1 MIDRGRLAD
10 LLVAEERRFVETHP
24 RSAALAERA
33 DGPLLAGVPM
43 PWMTRWAGSFPVF
56 VESATG
62 ARFTDVDGIE
72 YVDLCLGDTGAMTG
86 HALPAVSVA
95 VAERATKGITTMLPS
110 EDAIWVADELAH
122 RFGLPRW
129 QFAMTATDA
138 NRFVLRFARHLTGRP
153 RIAVFDWCYHGT
165 VDETLAVLEDGRV
178 VPRPGAMGPQV
189 DVALTT
195 AVVPFNDLDALDR
208 RLAEG
213 DVACLLMEPALTN
226 IGIVLPADGYSEGVR
241 EITRKHDVLL
251 VIDETHTLCAG
262 PGGCTAA
269 WGLEP
274 DLLVVGKPI
283 AGGVPLAAY
292 GMTQQVADRLTP
304 LMLTA
309 EADVSGVGG
318 TLTANALALA
328 AARAALS
335 SALREE
341 DFAVA
346 IPLAE
351 RFTEGVQG
359 VIARHG
365 LAWNVQ
371 RLGCRAEYWFCPPP
385 RDGAAA
391 AAAVDE
397 DLEQL
402 MHLWALNRGVLL
414 TPFHNMALFSP
425 AHSEA
430 DVDRHTEV
438 FGEALDAL
446 FRARVVPEVRDR
458 PSGSQSL
465 ALELGDR
472 PFVPARHHPA
482 GQQRLGVEHVHHLL
496 GVVGPVGGQPPHG
509 TGLEPCGR
517 QRRERRRDQT
527 ALVMLLLVPRVGEE
541 RPQLGQPT
549 RREQVL
555 HRPHGVHGAEP
566 HVGRTRLGHAPEGVG
581 DAGPPDLE
589 GQHVVRRPR
598 GRECRRRL
606 ADPRA
611 DLHDHRR
618 LASEPVRPAEARP
631 VDRLVGDHP
640 ALVVGDPRLL
650 LARGEAVAAAGVGEH
665 LPHPAAVVG
674 EPLVGARRALRHPA
688 ARRPGRSGA
697 GRRGCRGRGG
707 R

>member
-1 MIDRGRLAD
+1 MIDRGRLAE

-56 VESATG
+56 VESASG

-86 HALPAVSVA
+86 HALPAVSA
-95 VAERATKGITTMLPS
+95 AIAERAGKGITTMLPS
-110 EDAIWVADELAH
+110 EDAIWVADELAR
-122 RFGLPRW
+122 RFGLPQW

-189 DVALTT
+189 DVAVTT
-195 AVVPFNDLDALDR
+195 AVVPFNDLEALDH

-226 IGIVLPADGYSEGVR
+226 IGIVLPDEGYSEAVR
-241 EITRKHDVLL
+241 EITRKHGVLL

-262 PGGCTAA
+262 PGGATRA

-292 GMTQQVADRLTP
+292 GMTAAIAERLTP

-318 TLTANALALA
+318 TLTANAMSLA

-351 RFTEGVQG
+351 RFTGGVQS
-359 VIARHG
+359 VIDRHG
-365 LAWNVQ
+365 LPWNVQ

-397 DLEQL
+397 ELERL
-402 MHLWALNRGVLL
+402 MHLWTLNRGVLL

-438 FGEALDAL
+438 FG
-446 FRARVVPEVRDR
+446 
-458 PSGSQSL
+458 
-465 ALELGDR
+465 
-472 PFVPARHHPA
+472 
-482 GQQRLGVEHVHHLL
+482 
-496 GVVGPVGGQPPHG
+496 
-509 TGLEPCGR
+509 
-517 QRRERRRDQT
+517 
-527 ALVMLLLVPRVGEE
+527 
-541 RPQLGQPT
+541 
-549 RREQVL
+549 
-555 HRPHGVHGAEP
+555 
-566 HVGRTRLGHAPEGVG
+566 
-581 DAGPPDLE
+581 
-589 GQHVVRRPR
+589 
-598 GRECRRRL
+598 
-606 ADPRA
+606 
-611 DLHDHRR
+611 
-618 LASEPVRPAEARP
+618 
-631 VDRLVGDHP
+631 
-640 ALVVGDPRLL
+640 
-650 LARGEAVAAAGVGEH
+650 
-665 LPHPAAVVG
+665 AAVDAIVG
-674 EPLVGARRALRHPA
+674 
-688 ARRPGRSGA
+688 
-697 GRRGCRGRGG
+697 
-707 R
+707 